1 MDPKRETPLRTLGVT
16 LVMCLVCSVLVTAA
30 AVSLRPWQDANREL
44 DRQQNILAIAGL
56 YQPGV
61 DVRAVFDERVTALL
75 VDLDTG
81 RFSEAFDPARFDPL
95 AAARDPALSQAL
107 ARSEDTASL
116 RRRERYSVVYRV
128 EKPDAAI
135 IWVLPVRG
143 YGLWSTM
150 YGFVALESDLQTV
163 AGFGFYEQGETAGL
177 GGEVDNPAW
186 KAQWPGKQ
194 LLDETGGLV
203 LQVIKGHAD
212 PASEQARRQ
221 VDGVAGAT
229 LTMNGV
235 NHLLQFWLGEQ
246 GFGPFLKN
254 LKRGEA

>member
-1 MDPKRETPLRTLGVT
+1 MDPKRETPLRTLWIT
-16 LVMCLVCSVLVTAA
+16 LVMCLVCSVVVTAA
-30 AVSLRPWQDANREL
+30 AVLLRPWQEENRER

-56 YQPGV
+56 YQPGL
-61 DVRAVFDERVTALL
+61 DVPTVFDERVSPLL
-75 VDLDTG
+75 VDLKTG

-107 ARSEDTASL
+107 SKAEDPASI
-116 RRRERYSVVYRV
+116 RRRERHSVVYRV
-128 EKPDAAI
+128 EKPDASLV
-135 IWVLPVRG
+135 WVLPVRG

-194 LLDETGGLV
+194 LLDEDGNLA

-212 PASEQARRQ
+212 PAGPAFRQQ

-235 NHLLQFWLGEQ
+235 NHLLRFWLGEQ